1 MIEEQTEPLRD
12 IERDLE
18 GQKVTKGQKKAG
30 RNFMQLPE
38 EHPVATFR
46 ELAKIIVPFLALI
59 AAIAAAVG
67 AWRNLNV
74 AEDRMRLD
82 QRPWVS
88 LDNFSLEDVVFDTS
102 GLSWSFRFQI
112 KNSGLTPAQHVAV
125 GIESIPNGTPFSPE
139 GLKAKA
145 CADAEASRAALSIF
159 PRDFP
164 WGMSASISTEA
175 VDKFRSTFKNT
186 PETKIAPFT
195 IVCVAYR
202 STLDEKFHHTPYA
215 VTLDIDVTVT
225 TENTPQKTLTGT
237 ARGLPFDRIG
247 SVD

>member
-1 MIEEQTEPLRD
+1 MTMNEELRD

-18 GQKVTKGQKKAG
+18 GQKLTEAQKKAV
-30 RNFMQLPE
+30 RNLMRLPE

-46 ELAKIIVPFLALI
+46 EWAKIIIPALAF
-59 AAIAAAVG
+59 AAAAAAAMG
-67 AWRNLNV
+67 AWRNLKV
-74 AEDRMRLD
+74 AEARMMLD

-102 GLSWSFRFQI
+102 GLSWSLRFQI

-125 GIESIPNGTPFSPE
+125 GIESVPNGTPFSPE
-139 GLKAKA
+139 GLKDKA
-145 CADAEASRAALSIF
+145 CADAEASMGALSIF
-159 PRDFP
+159 PRDQFP
-164 WGMSASISTEA
+164 WGMGASIRTEA
-175 VDKFRSTFKNT
+175 VDKFRSTFNNEPT
-186 PETKIAPFT
+186 AKIAPFT

-215 VTLDIDVTVT
+215 VTLDVDGLTAT
-225 TENTPQKTLTGT
+225 TENTPQKKLTGT